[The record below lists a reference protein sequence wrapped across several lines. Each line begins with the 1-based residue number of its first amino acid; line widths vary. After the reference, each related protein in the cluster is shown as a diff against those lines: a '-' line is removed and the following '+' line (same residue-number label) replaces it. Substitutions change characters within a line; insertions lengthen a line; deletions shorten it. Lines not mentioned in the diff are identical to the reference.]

1 MAKTEIKTNVMR
13 ILDNAKVEYKHYNYE
28 ADGTTTGVEVARLLG
43 QDPKKVFK
51 TLVTVGKSKNYYV
64 FVVPV
69 EKELNLKLAAG
80 SVGEKSIEMI
90 KSKDLL
96 AVAGY
101 IHGGCSPIGMKKNY
115 RTIIDTQ
122 ANECDTIIFSGGKI
136 GYQVQL
142 TVEDL
147 KKVVPFSLA
156 DICDIGEEKDIR

>member
-1 MAKTEIKTNVMR
+1 MGKSDIKTNVMR
-13 ILDNAKVEYKHYNYE
+13 ILDKAKIDYKHYAYE
-28 ADGTTTGVEVARLLG
+28 ADGTTTGVEVAALVG

-69 EKELNLKLAAG
+69 EKELNLKLAAT
-80 SVGEKSIEMI
+80 SVSEKSIEMI

-115 RTIIDTQ
+115 KTTIDIQ
-122 ANECDTIIFSGGKI
+122 AEQCDTVIFSAGKI
-136 GYQVQL
+136 GYQVEL
-142 TVEDL
+142 TLKDL
-147 KKVVPFSLA
+147 EKVIQFQVA
-156 DICDIGEEKDIR
+156 EIAE

>member
-1 MAKTEIKTNVMR
+1 MAKAEIKTNVMR
-13 ILDNAKVEYKHYNYE
+13 ILDKAKIDYKHYTYE
-28 ADGTTTGVEVARLLG
+28 ADGTTTGVEVAALVG

-69 EKELNLKLAAG
+69 EKELNLKLAAT

-96 AVAGY
+96 TVAGY

-115 RTIIDTQ
+115 RTTIDVQ
-122 ANECDTIIFSGGKI
+122 ANDCDTIIFSAGKI
-136 GYQVQL
+136 GYQVEM
-142 TVEDL
+142 TMEDL
-147 KKVVPFSLA
+147 AKVIQFQVA
-156 DICDIGEEKDIR
+156 EVTQ

>member
-1 MAKTEIKTNVMR
+1 MAKAEIKTNVMR
-13 ILDNAKVEYKHYNYE
+13 ILDKAKIDYKHYTYDG
-28 ADGTTTGVEVARLLG
+28 DGTTTGVEVAAMVG
-43 QDPKKVFK
+43 QDPRRVFK

-69 EKELNLKLAAG
+69 EKELNLKLAAN

-115 RTIIDTQ
+115 KTTVDIQ
-122 ANECDTIIFSGGKI
+122 AEEFDTIIFSAGKI
-136 GYQVQL
+136 GYQVEL
-142 TVEDL
+142 SLKDL
-147 KKVVPFSLA
+147 GKVIQFQVA
-156 DICDIGEEKDIR
+156 KVAE